1 MPKKQ
6 LIYLNNLW
14 KRKDWLNAAKI
25 LFELPNSKVLFP
37 NCEDAFLDVKDIYF
51 DELNADLGGER
62 YIFSPKCNKYEA
74 ILIRAK
80 TVNFGSN
87 VDNNS

>member
-14 KRKDWLNAAKI
+14 KRKDRLNVAKI

-51 DELNADLGGER
+51 DELNADWVVKDTYFPQSVISMR
-62 YIFSPKCNKYEA
+62 QF
-74 ILIRAK
+74 
-80 TVNFGSN
+80 
-87 VDNNS
+87 

>member
-1 MPKKQ
+1 MEK
-6 LIYLNNLW
+6 

-25 LFELPNSKVLFP
+25 LFELPNSKVLCP

-51 DELNADLGGER
+51 DELNSDLGGER
-62 YIFSPKCNKYEA
+62 YITCPKCNKYEA

-87 VDNNS
+87 VDNNC